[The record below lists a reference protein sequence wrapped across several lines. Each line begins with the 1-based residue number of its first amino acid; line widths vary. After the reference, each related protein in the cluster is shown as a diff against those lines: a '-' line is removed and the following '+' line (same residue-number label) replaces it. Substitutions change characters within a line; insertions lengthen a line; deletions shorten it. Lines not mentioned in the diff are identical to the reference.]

1 MPLSFLKK
9 PFVRK
14 MSSAMFTQ
22 GMLSVTNFIVGFAIA
37 KYATKN
43 EYGLYVI
50 LFSIIGIAGNFQN
63 ALVNDPM
70 TVLLPKK
77 NAEEKHSFL
86 SGLGYG
92 QWLFFIPLVALTLI
106 VVSIYS
112 FLNKDFSLLKYIS
125 VLSIAT
131 LTYLLR
137 EYFRTVSYTK
147 MQIHLIVKMDVL
159 FMAFMATGICALIL
173 LDKVT
178 GSSSI
183 AMLGVGYFVAA
194 VFEYVCAGEVYNAKI
209 DSIRNSFRETWQYS
223 KWALVGVT
231 SDIFKNRGYIYI
243 VTVSVGLAETADI
256 SAARLFLM
264 PIGLLVASSAKF
276 ILAKGADVFHVE
288 GSARFR
294 KIVMTIIAASIAA
307 WAVYVISLTSVME
320 YLTSFLGEKY
330 GNIQGHILLWGIY
343 FLVYSIRY
351 QRTNALTVCREFKAL
366 ANYSVISGIVTVGS
380 CLVLTATHGGIGTI
394 MSLIAGELV
403 MLAFAYIRLSAS
415 LATVKAT

>member
-159 FMAFMATGICALIL
+159 FMAFMAAGICALIL
-173 LDKVT
+173 LDRVT

-183 AMLGVGYFVAA
+183 AMLGIGYFVAA

-351 QRTNALTVCREFKAL
+351 QLTNALTVCREFKAL